1 MNKRNINQLK
11 SDYKELEN
19 KLQVETEK
27 HKMSYEDL
35 RSLADVSFRRIKKLE
50 AIEKYL
56 RDSLDREIALKNRYN
71 RLLQDKEKEC
81 DKLTKDLTEKTNLLE
96 AEIKAHNDLKY

>member
-1 MNKRNINQLK
+1 MNKRNINKLK
-11 SDYKELEN
+11 SDYAELEI
-19 KLQVETEK
+19 KLQIETEK

-56 RDSLDREIALKNRYN
+56 RDCLDKEIALKNRYN
-71 RLLQDKEKEC
+71 RLLQEKEKEC
-81 DKLTKDLTEKTNLLE
+81 DKLTKDLNEKTNLLE
-96 AEIKAHNDLKY
+96 VEIKAHNDLKY

>member
-1 MNKRNINQLK
+1 MQDEHVNLVAENERLQREVFTKEQLLLSQESMNKRNINKLK
-11 SDYKELEN
+11 SDYAELEI
-19 KLQVETEK
+19 KLQIETEK

-56 RDSLDREIALKNRYN
+56 RDCLDKEIALKNRYN
-71 RLLQDKEKEC
+71 RLL
-81 DKLTKDLTEKTNLLE
+81 
-96 AEIKAHNDLKY
+96 

>member
-1 MNKRNINQLK
+1 MVAENERLQREVFTKEQLLLSQESMNKRNINQLK
-11 SDYKELEN
+11 SDYAELEN

-50 AIEKYL
+50 NIEKYL
-56 RDSLDREIALKNRYN
+56 RD
-71 RLLQDKEKEC
+71 
-81 DKLTKDLTEKTNLLE
+81 
-96 AEIKAHNDLKY
+96 